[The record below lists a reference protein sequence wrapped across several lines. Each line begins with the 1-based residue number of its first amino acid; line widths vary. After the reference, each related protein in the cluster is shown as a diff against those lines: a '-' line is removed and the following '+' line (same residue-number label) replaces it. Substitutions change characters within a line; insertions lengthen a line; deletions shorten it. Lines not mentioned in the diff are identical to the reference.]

1 MFYKGYL
8 VKRSSH
14 FPDVTNVV
22 MLSESYIVTEPKYQ
36 ERVGEKYTLC
46 DGKGLIINDNKNA
59 FIVFAFE
66 NVDGND
72 ITKDDY
78 KHIREAFCKMSKTE
92 LIRIYTME
100 AGARDMKSA
109 LPIFKNF
116 NSMRESLNT
125 FAEQVDLVS
134 QFTTIKT
141 KDETERD
148 YQHIITKKSFSPS
161 FYVLG
166 QPYEIQFHAYPRA
179 REVLRYKDTPN
190 PSISVSDEF
199 FTGILIEKSDDTI
212 AFKIVQSAT
221 EDQPPHDA
229 NIRLSIEDVEKYRIT
244 IKAYQNEDNALI
256 QQDAILSYFE
266 NIAIG
271 RIGRP
276 AEMLNF
282 LRIKKEE

>member
-22 MLSESYIVTEPKYQ
+22 ALRESYLVTEHKYR
-36 ERVGEKYTLC
+36 EHVGEGYTLC
-46 DGKGLIINDNKNA
+46 DGKGLIINDAKNA

-78 KHIREAFCKMSKTE
+78 KHIREAFCRMSKTE
-92 LIRIYTME
+92 LIRIYEME
-100 AGARDMKSA
+100 AGARDIKTA
-109 LPIFKNF
+109 IPIFKNF

-141 KDETERD
+141 EDETERD

-179 REVLRYKDTPN
+179 REALRYKDTPN

-199 FTGILIEKSDDTI
+199 FTGI
-212 AFKIVQSAT
+212 
-221 EDQPPHDA
+221 
-229 NIRLSIEDVEKYRIT
+229 
-244 IKAYQNEDNALI
+244 
-256 QQDAILSYFE
+256 
-266 NIAIG
+266 
-271 RIGRP
+271 
-276 AEMLNF
+276 
-282 LRIKKEE
+282 